1 MASPSCLASRGFLR
15 PNSWTAASS
24 SERVRPQLSKS
35 SARHWEKEMKTSLIS
50 HPELYFNL
58 AFQTKS
64 INISLTVRPGELT
77 HLDLLFGVINIW
89 RFFLEFS
96 RDCFEFLRDVMESW
110 AEVLFNFSG
119 FLNFSLFRKNLE
131 NARCGNDIKC
141 HMTTFCT
148 VFPCGIL
155 TYFRWYVPDPRWH
168 PTQVRPRPAAWRFQR
183 AVWCRGPGTCSVAA
197 LLIYP
202 HSDDTWSLLHVQPKQ
217 NKWMTLFSEIIIFW
231 GLPVNS
237 ERYFSRF

>member
-1 MASPSCLASRGFLR
+1 MWWCISDSLLMASPSCLASRGFLR

-64 INISLTVRPGELT
+64 INISLTVRPGQLT
-77 HLDLLFGVINIW
+77 HLDLLFGVINIR

-119 FLNFSLFRKNLE
+119 FLNFSLFRKNLQK
-131 NARCGNDIKC
+131 RQKWKWHQMPHDYI
-141 HMTTFCT
+141 
-148 VFPCGIL
+148 P
-155 TYFRWYVPDPRWH
+155 YSVPLRD
-168 PTQVRPRPAAWRFQR
+168 
-183 AVWCRGPGTCSVAA
+183 
-197 LLIYP
+197 L
-202 HSDDTWSLLHVQPKQ
+202 
-217 NKWMTLFSEIIIFW
+217 NIF
-231 GLPVNS
+231 
-237 ERYFSRF
+237 